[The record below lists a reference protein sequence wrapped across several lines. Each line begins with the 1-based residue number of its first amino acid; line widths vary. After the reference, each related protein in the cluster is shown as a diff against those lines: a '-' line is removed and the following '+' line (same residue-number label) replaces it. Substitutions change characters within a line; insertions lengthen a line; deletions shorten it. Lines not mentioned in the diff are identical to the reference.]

1 MRVKGCRDISSALS
15 YLCLFIQLWQK
26 LVPFE
31 FALALKTRLDDV
43 LNRLDVLHYSFYT
56 NTSFFKLSSKFCA
69 VEPKRGNIFD
79 TFLVLWFYSSHP
91 KLFFNMS
98 FKNFPENL
106 QKVTHD
112 WGEIRPSALQ
122 KKIHLKQGVLLI
134 FLFSDIH
141 YSFWEIILAERFYL
155 WTNPVFTP

>member
-1 MRVKGCRDISSALS
+1 MRVKSCRDISSALS
-15 YLCLFIQLWQK
+15 YLCLFIQLRQK

-106 QKVTHD
+106 QKVTRD

-141 YSFWEIILAERFYL
+141 YSFWEMILAERFYL

>member
-1 MRVKGCRDISSALS
+1 
-15 YLCLFIQLWQK
+15 
-26 LVPFE
+26 
-31 FALALKTRLDDV
+31 
-43 LNRLDVLHYSFYT
+43 
-56 NTSFFKLSSKFCA
+56 
-69 VEPKRGNIFD
+69 
-79 TFLVLWFYSSHP
+79 
-91 KLFFNMS
+91 MS